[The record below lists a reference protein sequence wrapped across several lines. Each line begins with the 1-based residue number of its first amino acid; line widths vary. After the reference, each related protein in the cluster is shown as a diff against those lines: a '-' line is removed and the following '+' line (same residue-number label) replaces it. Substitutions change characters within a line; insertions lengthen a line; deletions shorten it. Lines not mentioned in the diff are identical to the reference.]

1 MAEIKAN
8 GDAIISCGDNFLSLC
23 NQYEAAVN
31 KMFDS
36 LEKINQTAW
45 SGDAANKYVSK
56 VSQDRS
62 TYENFGDYLKMY
74 GQVIKNIGV
83 NVNTIVSKWE
93 NK

>member
-8 GDAIISCGDNFLSLC
+8 GDSIINCADNFIALC
-23 NQYEAAVN
+23 DQYDAAIE
-31 KMFDS
+31 KLFDS
-36 LEKINQTAW
+36 LTKINQTAW

-56 VSQDRS
+56 VSQDKS
-62 TYENFGDYLKMY
+62 IYTNFGDYLRMY
-74 GQVIKNIGV
+74 GLVIRNIGV